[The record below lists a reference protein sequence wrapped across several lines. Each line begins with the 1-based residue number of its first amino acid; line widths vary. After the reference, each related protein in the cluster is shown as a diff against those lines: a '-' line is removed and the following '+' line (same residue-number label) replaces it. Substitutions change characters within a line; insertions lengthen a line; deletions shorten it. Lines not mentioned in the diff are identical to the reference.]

1 MRKKKT
7 ECTRQ
12 MRKKEKVSGR
22 TVESEE
28 NIEEKCIFRYKKRK
42 REYIRQGR
50 KTERE
55 VRDDKAIGRLE

>member
-28 NIEEKCIFRYKKRK
+28 NIDEKCIFRDKKRK
-42 REYIRQGR
+42 REYIRQE
-50 KTERE
+50 ERQKE
-55 VRDDKAIGRLE
+55 TDCMRLN